1 MDYGLLWVPGW
12 TSLTFLRGRIMT
24 LSNQVA
30 IVTGG
35 GNGIGRAIALRLAH
49 DGADVVIAGRRQAT
63 LEECGAAVRAQ
74 GRKALP
80 VVTDVSREDD
90 VSAMVKRALEAFGRI
105 DILVNNAGIIGP
117 TAPVVSVKR
126 ADWDEVMAINLTGAY
141 LCAKAV
147 LPDMIARRSGK
158 IINISSIAGKVAYA
172 LRSPYAVSKWGMIGL
187 TLTLAQEAGPSNIQV
202 NVVCPGPVAGERMR
216 RVIEHRAA
224 ELGRPAAEVE
234 RIYVEDTALKR
245 MATEEDVAA
254 LVAFLASSEADN
266 ITGQAID
273 VSAGHSL

>member
-1 MDYGLLWVPGW
+1 L
-12 TSLTFLRGRIMT
+12 TSLSFLRGRIMS

-35 GNGIGRAIALRLAH
+35 GNGIGRTIALRLAR

-63 LEECGAAVRAQ
+63 LEESAAAVRAQ

-80 VVTDVSREDD
+80 LVTDVSREDD
-90 VSAMVKRALEAFGRI
+90 VSAMARRALEAFGRI

-158 IINISSIAGKVAYA
+158 IINISSVAGKVAYA

-245 MATEEDVAA
+245 MATEEDVSA

>member
-1 MDYGLLWVPGW
+1 M
-12 TSLTFLRGRIMT
+12 SLA
-24 LSNQVA
+24 NQVA

-35 GNGIGRAIALRLAH
+35 GNGIGRAIALRLACE
-49 DGADVVIAGRRQAT
+49 GADVVIAARRQAT
-63 LEECGAAVRAQ
+63 LEECAAAVRAQ

-80 VVTDVSREDD
+80 MVTDVSREDD
-90 VSAMVKRALEAFGRI
+90 VNALAKKALEAFGRI

-141 LCAKAV
+141 LCSKAV

-158 IINISSIAGKVAYA
+158 IINISSVAGKVAYA

-202 NVVCPGPVAGERMR
+202 NVICPGPVAGERMR

-224 ELGRPAAEVE
+224 ELGRPAAEVA